1 MREAKPYDLDAF
13 IRQQFALEEKDIRSF
28 SPLALAYIGDGIYEL
43 VIRTVTVR
51 QGSRQVN
58 KLHRDTSRLVKAQA
72 QSEMMK
78 TLLPLL
84 TEQEADIYRRGRNA
98 KSFSV
103 AKNASVGDYRRATG
117 FEALMGTCTC
127 RGTWNGCQSLFR
139 LPSHSMSQ
147 RSMKGHRPAICMK
160 HPVRN
165 MHKADVQQKPYQKE
179 QESL

>member
-13 IRQQFALEEKDIRSF
+13 IRQQFALEEIDIRSF

-103 AKNASVGDYRRATG
+103 AKHASVGDYRRATG
-117 FEALMGTCTC
+117 FEALMGYLYLQGDME
-127 RGTWNGCQSLFR
+127 RLSELVQAAVAQYVPKEREGTQT
-139 LPSHSMSQ
+139 
-147 RSMKGHRPAICMK
+147 
-160 HPVRN
+160 RN
-165 MHKADVQQKPYQKE
+165 LYE
-179 QESL
+179 TSGQEHA

>member
-117 FEALMGTCTC
+117 FEALMGYLYLQGDME
-127 RGTWNGCQSLFR
+127 RLSELVQAAVAQYVPKEREGTQT
-139 LPSHSMSQ
+139 
-147 RSMKGHRPAICMK
+147 
-160 HPVRN
+160 RN
-165 MHKADVQQKPYQKE
+165 LYE
-179 QESL
+179 TSGQEHA

>member
-117 FEALMGTCTC
+117 FEALMGYLYLQGDME
-127 RGTWNGCQSLFR
+127 RLSELVQAAVAQYVPKEHEGTQTR
-139 LPSHSMSQ
+139 
-147 RSMKGHRPAICMK
+147 I
-160 HPVRN
+160 
-165 MHKADVQQKPYQKE
+165 
-179 QESL
+179 

>member
-1 MREAKPYDLDAF
+1 MREAKPYDVDAF

-117 FEALMGTCTC
+117 FEALMGYLYLQGDME
-127 RGTWNGCQSLFR
+127 RLSELVQAAVAQYVPKEREGTQT
-139 LPSHSMSQ
+139 
-147 RSMKGHRPAICMK
+147 
-160 HPVRN
+160 RN
-165 MHKADVQQKPYQKE
+165 LYETPG
-179 QESL
+179 QEHA